1 MIMRNSTT
9 AGTVPKSRDNTTIH
23 NKTATAATIMRNST
37 TAGKVAR
44 QHNNTQQTGNGR
56 NDYAES
62 TNTAQSHATTTQQ
75 HTTNR
80 QRPQRL
86 CGISTTA
93 GKVARQ
99 HNDTQQAGNGRN
111 DYAESTNTAQ
121 PKVTR
126 RDNTTTHN
134 KPATAA
140 TIMRNF
146 HHCWQSR
153 ATTQQHTTNRQRPQ
167 RLCGIS
173 TTAGKVARQHNTQQ
187 TGNGRNDYAES
198 TNSPTQ
204 SHATRQH
211 NSTQQTGNGRN
222 NYAEFPS
229 LLAKLR
235 DNTTTHNRPA
245 TAATIMRNFHP
256 PHHSPNQSHAT
267 MTQQHTTKWQRQRPQ
282 RLCGIFAR

>member
-1 MIMRNSTT
+1 MIMQNSTT
-9 AGTVPKSRDNTTIH
+9 TGTVPKSCDNTTIH
-23 NKTATAATIMRNST
+23 NKTATATTIMRNST
-37 TAGKVAR
+37 TAGKVAQ
-44 QHNNTQQTGNGR
+44 QHNNTQQTGNGH

-93 GKVARQ
+93 GKVAQQ

-121 PKVTR
+121 PKVMR

-146 HHCWQSR
+146 HHCWQSHATTQR
-153 ATTQQHTTNRQRPQ
+153 TTNWQRPQRLCGIHQQPNPKSRDATTQQHTTNRQRPQ

-173 TTAGKVARQHNTQQ
+173 ITAGKVAQQHN
-187 TGNGRNDYAES
+187 NI
-198 TNSPTQ
+198 
-204 SHATRQH
+204 
-211 NSTQQTGNGRN
+211 QQTGNGRN

-229 LLAKLR
+229 TTPQSQPKSR
-235 DNTTTHNRPA
+235 DNDTTTHNKMA
-245 TAATIMRNFHP
+245 TAMAATIMRNFRTV
-256 PHHSPNQSHAT
+256 S
-267 MTQQHTTKWQRQRPQ
+267 TQKIPSGTK
-282 RLCGIFAR
+282 RLKYLVL